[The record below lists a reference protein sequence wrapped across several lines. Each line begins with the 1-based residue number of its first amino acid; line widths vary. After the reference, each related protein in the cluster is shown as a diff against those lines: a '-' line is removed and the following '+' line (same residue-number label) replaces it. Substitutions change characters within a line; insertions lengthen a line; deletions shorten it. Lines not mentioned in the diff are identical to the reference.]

1 MTQPIVVFDGECA
14 LCNGFVAWL
23 LRHDKRGVFRIA
35 GSAGEVG
42 RAVVSSAG
50 LEGEVVQSTIVV
62 WEGTRGL
69 VRSDAVIEI
78 ARQLGWPWRALRVGR
93 ALPRTWRDSMYG
105 AIARRRSRLEAED
118 PSCGVPP
125 SELVALWRSRLA
137 TMADVPH
144 NAKTSP

>member
-23 LRHDKRGVFRIA
+23 LRHDKRGVFKIA
-35 GSAGEVG
+35 GSSGDLG
-42 RAVVSSAG
+42 RAVVASAG
-50 LEGEVVQSTIVV
+50 LEGEIVQSTIVV
-62 WEGTRGL
+62 WDGERGL

-78 ARQLGWPWRALRVGR
+78 ARRLGWPWRALRVGR
-93 ALPRTWRDSMYG
+93 ALPRAWRDSLYG

-125 SELVALWRSRLA
+125 PELVALWRSRLA
-137 TMADVPH
+137 TFADVNP
-144 NAKTSP
+144 S